1 MHLFLNNTITCKC
14 DYLCLYIG
22 TLPYDHPII
31 YITTSLKRKITESFY
46 YFEHLVNATTLLLQL
61 GVNLIKIL
69 QVHSTR
75 VPLFKSLK
83 TIATPSC

>member
-14 DYLCLYIG
+14 VYLCLYIG
-22 TLPYDHPII
+22 TLPYNHPV
-31 YITTSLKRKITESFY
+31 YRTTSLKIKITESFY
-46 YFEHLVNATTLLLQL
+46 YFEHPVNVTTLLLQL
-61 GVNLIKIL
+61 GVNSIKIL

-83 TIATPSC
+83 IIATLS

>member
-14 DYLCLYIG
+14 DYLCLFIG
-22 TLPYDHPII
+22 TLPYDHPV
-31 YITTSLKRKITESFY
+31 YTTSLKIKITESFY
-46 YFEHLVNATTLLLQL
+46 YFEHPVNATTLLLQL

-83 TIATPSC
+83 TIATLSC

>member
-14 DYLCLYIG
+14 DYLCLYRG
-22 TLPYDHPII
+22 TLPYDHPI
-31 YITTSLKRKITESFY
+31 YITTSLKIKITESFY

-69 QVHSTR
+69 RVHSTR